1 MIANA
6 KYQGSEAV
14 VVGGVTTTR
23 GTRES
28 RVQGE
33 GLQIRDAETD
43 AETVNNRLMMINVAE
58 EMKHLNELAKRDS
71 SKRFVKLWNKLTSV
85 EWLAQAWEQIRRNK
99 GRNTSGIDKMTD
111 ETIDLELIQKLA
123 EKIKHNAYRPKPV
136 RRVYIPKTN
145 GKMRPLGIPTLE
157 DRIIQQALRML
168 LEPIFEADFHKCSHG
183 FRQGKSTITA
193 LRDVAIHYPHS
204 SWIIEGD
211 IKGCF
216 DNIPHGKLIEQIG
229 RRVADEKI
237 LQLCWKFLRA
247 GYLEQWSYH
256 RTYSGTPQGGIISP
270 LFANIFLHQ
279 LDEFLD
285 NELKSNILQTNKD
298 VKVRR
303 NPDYYVI
310 DDKITK
316 LRRKLKG
323 KRTVDR
329 RSVIEQ
335 IQELEKQRR
344 RIPVYAKDKRH
355 PGKLWYTR
363 YADDF
368 VVLVAGN
375 KPETEAIKEQIKSR
389 LSEMNLILSDE
400 KTKITHWS
408 KKIQFLGYQIHG
420 KQKSRKVGLRA
431 VLSIPRE
438 KQQQITER
446 IQTVCGY
453 YHIPKIDVLTQVNA
467 MFRGW
472 CNYFKYANQPV
483 RVFKKLGSLTWWA
496 YAHYNARKHKTSI
509 KKMLVSESKAGR
521 YKQIQK
527 NGRARNTFLETVGKK
542 SVILDIFPPNR
553 AQVRSLGQ
561 AQEWKVDLQPVK
573 PMNWASG
580 RSLITR
586 LTAIERAKGICER
599 CKENPVHQVHHKR
612 PMRGKSFLARVQSDR
627 DQRET
632 AVALCRECH
641 LEAHQGSFRPR
652 KVLPNWNAGCAE
664 RCLSGVVSAS

>member
-1 MIANA
+1 VEQATI
-6 KYQGSEAV
+6 QGI
-14 VVGGVTTTR
+14 
-23 GTRES
+23 RES
-28 RVQGE
+28 RMQGE

-43 AETVNNRLMMINVAE
+43 AETVNNRLVMINVAE
-58 EMKHLNELAKRDS
+58 EMKHLYELAKRDPG
-71 SKRFVKLWNKLTSV
+71 KRFIKLWNKLISV

-99 GRNTSGIDKMTD
+99 GKGTPGIDKMTD
-111 ETIDLELIQKLA
+111 EAIDLELIEKLA
-123 EKIKHNAYRPKPV
+123 ERLKRGAYRPKPV

-145 GKMRPLGIPTLE
+145 GKVRPLGIPTLE
-157 DRIIQQALRML
+157 DRIIQQGLRML
-168 LEPIFEADFHKCSHG
+168 LEPIFEADFHNCSHG
-183 FRQGKSTITA
+183 FRQGRSTITA

-216 DNIPHGKLIEQIG
+216 DTIPHGKLVEQIS

-237 LQLCWKFLRA
+237 PQLCWKFLKA

-285 NELKSNILQTNKD
+285 DELKSNILQSAKD
-298 VKVRR
+298 VKARR
-303 NPDYYVI
+303 NPEYCQI

-323 KRTVDR
+323 KRTEDR

-344 RIPVYAKDKRH
+344 RIPSYAKDIRH

-368 VVLVAGN
+368 VILVAGN
-375 KPETEAIKEQIKSR
+375 KSETETIKEQVKSR
-389 LSEMNLILSDE
+389 LSAMNLILSDE
-400 KTKITHWS
+400 KTRITHWS

-420 KQKSRKVGLRA
+420 KQKTRKVGLRA
-431 VLSIPRE
+431 VLSIPLE
-438 KQQQITER
+438 KQQQIFKR
-446 IQTVCGY
+446 IENVCGY

-483 RVFKKLGSLTWWA
+483 RIFKKLGSLTWWA
-496 YAHYNARKHKTSI
+496 YAHYNARKHKSSI
-509 KKMLVSESKAGR
+509 KKMLICETKAGR
-521 YKQIQK
+521 YKRIQK
-527 NGRARNTFLETVGKK
+527 SGRVRTTFLENVGKK

-553 AQVRSLGQ
+553 AQIRSFGNKP
-561 AQEWKVDLQPVK
+561 EWRVDLQPVK
-573 PMNWASG
+573 LMNWASG
-580 RSLITR
+580 RSLMTR
-586 LTAIERAKGICER
+586 LTAIERAKGVCER
-599 CKENPVHQVHHKR
+599 CRENPVHQVHHNR
-612 PMRGKSFLARVQSDR
+612 PLRGKSFLARVQSDR
-627 DQRET
+627 SQRET
-632 AVALCRECH
+632 ADALCKECH
-641 LEAHQGSFRPR
+641 LEAHQGSFRPK
-652 KVLPNWNAGCAE
+652 KVIPNWNAGCAE